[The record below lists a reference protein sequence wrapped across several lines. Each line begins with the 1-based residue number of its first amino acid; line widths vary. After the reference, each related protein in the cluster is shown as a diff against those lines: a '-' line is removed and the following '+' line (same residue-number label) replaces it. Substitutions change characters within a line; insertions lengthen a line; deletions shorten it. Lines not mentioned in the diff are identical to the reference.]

1 MSSQTSYDMDS
12 HSNMSLPSPG
22 SVSMEA
28 PDAKPIIQS
37 VSGPMSKM
45 VALEAKRRVSINY
58 WKMRSIV
65 SVHIVYIENL
75 ILNYCVVL

>member
-1 MSSQTSYDMDS
+1 MDS

-22 SVSMEA
+22 SGSMEA

-37 VSGPMSKM
+37 VSGPMSEV
-45 VALEAKRRVSINY
+45 VALKAKRRVSINH

-65 SVHIVYIENL
+65 PGSSYLNRTAIENL

>member
-1 MSSQTSYDMDS
+1 MDS

-22 SVSMEA
+22 SGSMEA

-37 VSGPMSKM
+37 VSGPMNGV

-65 SVHIVYIENL
+65 HSNYIENL